1 MMINYDILRK
11 MRVEKKLTLSE
22 MAEALGLHTPGGYS
36 RIESGE
42 NELKAKHLP
51 VLAHKFGV
59 ELNQLTQ
66 VIFFHHKVEQSSSP
80 VKADTA

>member
-1 MMINYDILRK
+1 MLINYEQLRS
-11 MRVEKKLTLSE
+11 MRIDKKLTLNE

-51 VLAHKFGV
+51 AIAEKFGV
-59 ELNQLTQ
+59 ELNQLTE
-66 VIFFHHKVEQSSSP
+66 VIFFRTKVDQTSSSL
-80 VKADTA
+80 KADSA